1 MTLLRGAGLL
11 SGLLTVIA
19 LGGCSSAAQ
28 DASSNT
34 VPLAKEVTLTSIEG
48 LLHVGVTL
56 QGNYHYIDTDGD
68 SESGTQLVWLRD
80 GQPIKGANQ
89 TNYAVVAEDSG
100 KKLQFRVTPAAV
112 SGKSPGET
120 VTSAELVI
128 ENSAPTVTLSALHV
142 GAVTAQRADIGSE
155 LSIDIV
161 YNDVD
166 NDAPADPV
174 IRWLR
179 QKVKGNKID
188 EIVIPNAT
196 GTSYTVIS
204 DDLDSFLVAEVI
216 PVASQGVARGAAV
229 RSQPILIALNT
240 IPVVQNLEVKASATP
255 AMIGTKL
262 TASYSYFDAEGDLD
276 SSALQWSNGSDIV
289 GANGLEYTLTP
300 ADAGKTVSVKV
311 TPMSR
316 TGTSPGLPVVSTPIS
331 VASNP
336 AITSTSKIV
345 AGNGHTCALS
355 LVGEVQCWGRNDSG
369 QLGNGNTT
377 NSNTSV
383 TITSISGPVTA
394 LAAGDTHTCALT
406 SAGSVECWGNNAHGQ
421 LGDGTTTN
429 SSTPV
434 TVTGLGGRITALA
447 AGNGH
452 TCVLNGPG
460 TVQCWGWNIVGQ
472 LGNGDT
478 IDSTNPVRVT
488 GLSGQA
494 TALTAGP
501 THTCAVTSAGD
512 VQCWGSNS
520 NGELGN
526 GSALPNTSITP
537 VTVPNLNGMVT
548 TLQAGFLYT
557 CALSSTGTVQCWGY
571 NYNGQLGNGSTS
583 NISPAVTVTGLSG
596 FAMGLTAGGQHTCAL
611 LSTGVVQ
618 CWGINSS
625 SELGNGNTT
634 SSATPVTV
642 KGLTELAS
650 AVAAGFSHT
659 CAVSITGAVQCWGL
673 NNSGQ
678 LGNGGNIN
686 SATPVTVI
694 GPAR

>member
-56 QGNYHYIDTDGD
+56 QGYYHYIDTDGD

-89 TNYAVVAEDSG
+89 INYAVVAEDSG
-100 KKLQFRVTPAAV
+100 KKLQFRVTPAAG

-120 VTSAELVI
+120 VTSAERVI

-142 GAVTAQRADIGSE
+142 GVITPQSTDVGSE

-179 QKVKGNKID
+179 QKADKID

-196 GTSYTVIS
+196 GTAYTVIS
-204 DDLDSFLVAEVI
+204 DDLNFYLVAEVI
-216 PVASQGVARGAAV
+216 PVASQGVARGVAV
-229 RSQPILIALNT
+229 RSQPILIAPNA

-255 AMIGTKL
+255 AMMGTKL

-276 SSALQWSNGSDIV
+276 ASALQWSNGSDIV
-289 GANGLEYTLTP
+289 GANGLEYILTP
-300 ADAGKTVSVKV
+300 ADAGKAVSVQVIPK
-311 TPMSR
+311 SR
-316 TGTSPGLPVVSTPIS
+316 TGTSPGTPVVSTPIL
-331 VASNP
+331 VAANL
-336 AITSTSKIV
+336 AITSTPTIV
-345 AGNGHTCALS
+345 AGYAHTCALS

-369 QLGNGNTT
+369 QLGNGSTT

-383 TITSISGPVTA
+383 TITSTSGPVTA
-394 LAAGDTHTCALT
+394 LTPGDA
-406 SAGSVECWGNNAHGQ
+406 
-421 LGDGTTTN
+421 
-429 SSTPV
+429 

-452 TCVLNGPG
+452 TCALNGAG
-460 TVQCWGWNIVGQ
+460 AVQCWGWNVVGQ

-478 IDSTNPVRVT
+478 IDSTNPVRVV
-488 GLSGQA
+488 GLSGQV

-501 THTCAVTSAGD
+501 THTCAATSVGD

-526 GSALPNTSITP
+526 GSTLPNTSITP
-537 VTVPNLNGMVT
+537 VTVPGLSGMVT
-548 TLQAGFLYT
+548 ALQAGYLYT
-557 CALSSTGTVQCWGY
+557 CALSSSGAVQCWGY

-583 NISPAVTVTGLSG
+583 YISPAVTVAGLSG
-596 FAMGLTAGGQHTCAL
+596 SATALTAGGQHSCAL
-611 LSTGVVQ
+611 ISTGVVQ
-618 CWGINSS
+618 CWGINTS
-625 SELGNGNTT
+625 SELGNGNTMN
-634 SSATPVTV
+634 SSTPVTV

-678 LGNGGNIN
+678 LGNGGTIN

-694 GPAR
+694 GPAVTR